1 MSRPGPQAYKRLI
14 QGRRARLVLGAGG
27 LGELEGDTAA
37 GELAVDLGVGV
48 QAVVD
53 ATALLL
59 VEDDLEGLGA
69 VLLGAEALADDLD
82 GVDEVGQDGVVDG
95 GQSAGAGALLLLGVA
110 RAGGSLGAGQDAAR
124 GEDQDVAVGELLLQL
139 TGEAIKIRMSVTRS
153 HGTAVLGCGS
163 LPLLD
168 TVETLQERDGD
179 KDDNS
184 LLAVTNLDLFK
195 ITKLACE
202 LPDDL
207 PVSRTEPRGPLP
219 VLFHVRPECFSVCM
233 FAARCAVRHLSKSE
247 RFVAGRQTVSHS
259 VEQVDG
265 RSREIHVLLTPGCFL
280 FRNVSGFDSYLLG
293 RDELQRSE
301 GSLEVGGAGL
311 EVVEGTSDASL
322 ELRGVLAGGRVRRD
336 LVELGRRHFDCR

>member
-27 LGELEGDTAA
+27 LGELEGDTTA
-37 GELAVDLGVGV
+37 GQLAVDLGVGV

-95 GQSAGAGALLLLGVA
+95 GQSAGAGTLLLLGVA

-124 GEDQDVAVGELLLQL
+124 GEDQDVAVRELLLQL
-139 TGEAIKIRMSVTRS
+139 TGEATRNVMSVTRS
-153 HGTAVLGCGS
+153 HRTVMLGYGS

-219 VLFHVRPECFSVCM
+219 VLFHVGPECFSVCM
-233 FAARCAVRHLSKSE
+233 FAARCLVRHLSKSK

-259 VEQVDG
+259 VERVDG
-265 RSREIHVLLTPGCFL
+265 RPRDSCSPNPRCFL
-280 FRNVSGFDSYLLG
+280 FRNVSRFDSYLLG

-311 EVVEGTSDASL
+311 EVVEGTSDAGL

>member
-1 MSRPGPQAYKRLI
+1 MNQSTDCQPLVSCPPKTFGPPWVSVHFVSMAAWGCGDCVSRPGPQAYKRLI
-14 QGRRARLVLGAGG
+14 RGRRARLVLGASG
-27 LGELEGDTAA
+27 LGELKGDTAA
-37 GELAVDLGVGV
+37 GQLAVDLGVGV

-59 VEDDLEGLGA
+59 VEDNLEGLGA

-95 GQSAGAGALLLLGVA
+95 GQCAGAGALLLLGVA

-124 GEDQDVAVGELLLQL
+124 GEDQDVAVRELLLQL
-139 TGEAIKIRMSVTRS
+139 TGEAIKIGMSVTGVRNVKV
-153 HGTAVLGCGS
+153 GYGG

-233 FAARCAVRHLSKSE
+233 FAARCLVRHLSKSD

-259 VEQVDG
+259 VERVDG
-265 RSREIHVLLTPGCFL
+265 RPRDSWSPDPRCFL
-280 FRNVSGFDSYLLG
+280 VQECFQV
-293 RDELQRSE
+293 
-301 GSLEVGGAGL
+301 
-311 EVVEGTSDASL
+311 
-322 ELRGVLAGGRVRRD
+322 
-336 LVELGRRHFDCR
+336 